1 MLKYISALV
10 LFIGLFSENQ
20 TFAQVDKKV
29 QLEQQ
34 KKENLAKIK
43 ELNTIISRTSKK
55 KNASLG
61 KLNVLKEQIGVQKK
75 QITILSE
82 NQVVLA
88 QEADKLTK
96 ESDVLAEKLKRLK
109 RAYGVMLYEAQK
121 TSTVYNKLTFL
132 LFSNDL
138 GEFVKRFDYLRHF
151 TTNRKKQANKIFET
165 RQDLMT
171 KKQKVIF
178 KKEEEKK
185 VIVEKE
191 KEKKTLEVLKTKEDK
206 VVTVL
211 TQQEKKLKIE
221 LEKKKLSIRKLDNLI
236 SSIVAREIQKSQ
248 ERERRLRMAQQAK
261 KLEVNKPALPTLK
274 ADGSYPKLAEKT
286 EKESSKSTSPS
297 TELAKSEKKNE
308 VKEVAP
314 PKAEIK
320 QPALESNTYYMNA
333 EEAKLA
339 SSFGALKGRMPFPV
353 PSGFISD
360 HFGVHKHPILKGV
373 MINNNGIDI
382 QTSPGSAV
390 HSVYE
395 GVVQSVVN
403 IPGINMVVAIQHGDY
418 FTVYSKLDNVS
429 VSTGQR
435 VKTGQRIGSVASD
448 EDGTAEINFQVWKNT
463 IRQNPEAWLRK

>member
-1 MLKYISALV
+1 MLKYFCLILV
-10 LFIGLFSENQ
+10 VFSVLAGFQ
-20 TFAQVDKKV
+20 TFAQIDKKT

-43 ELNTIISRTSKK
+43 ELNSIISRTSKK
-55 KNASLG
+55 KNASIG
-61 KLNVLKEQIGVQKK
+61 KLNVLKQQIGVQKK
-75 QITILSE
+75 QIIILAE
-82 NQVVLA
+82 NQVMLA
-88 QEADKLTK
+88 NEADKLAR

-109 RAYGVMLYEAQK
+109 RAYAVMLYEAQK

-132 LFSNDL
+132 IFSNDL
-138 GEFVKRFDYLRHF
+138 GEFVKRFDYLRHY

-165 RQDLMT
+165 REDLMT

-211 TQQEKKLKIE
+211 TQQEKKLKLE

-236 SSIVAREIQKSQ
+236 SGIVAREIQKSQ

-261 KLEVNKPALPTLK
+261 KMEVNKPALPVLK
-274 ADGSYPKLAEKT
+274 TDINTPKYADKT
-286 EKESSKSTSPS
+286 EKESTKPNATVSESTKP
-297 TELAKSEKKNE
+297 EKKVE
-308 VKEVAP
+308 TKEVA
-314 PKAEIK
+314 AEKTITK

-395 GVVQSVVN
+395 GVVQTVVN
-403 IPGINMVVAIQHGDY
+403 IPGINMVVAVQHGDY
-418 FTVYSKLDNVS
+418 FTVYSKLENVS

-435 VKTGQRIGSVASD
+435 VKTGQRIGSVAAD

-463 IRQNPEAWLRK
+463 VRQNPESWLRK